1 MILMQPIDVY
11 QMYCAM
17 KAHFSKSSYNFIK
30 YGGKTKVSRDS
41 FWKRNDRY
49 FFVKISKKYN
59 NDEIKDYLL
68 SNFIQNR
75 NGYIANFNDQN
86 YENWLD
92 RKMMFYNIFQQ
103 ELKPYIKN
111 FEPLFEIKGGNHP
124 TLLKEYLGKRVSL
137 ETLVILDELV
147 DFSKKWDE
155 QLGDDVVWPDIKN
168 LMNNYKGF
176 LTINKN
182 KYRMKLLSLIEE
194 SS

>member
-1 MILMQPIDVY
+1 MQPIDVY

-92 RKMMFYNIFQQ
+92 RRMMFYNIFQQ
-103 ELKPYIKN
+103 ELKPFVNN
-111 FEPLFEIKGGNHP
+111 FEPLFEVKDGNHP

-137 ETLVILDELV
+137 ETMVILDELV

-168 LMNNYKGF
+168 LMKNYKGF
-176 LTINKN
+176 LTIDKN

>member
-1 MILMQPIDVY
+1 MQPIDVY

-168 LMNNYKGF
+168 LMKNYKGF

>member
-147 DFSKKWDE
+147 DFSKKWNE

-168 LMNNYKGF
+168 LMKNYKGF
-176 LTINKN
+176 LTIDKN

>member
-41 FWKRNDRY
+41 LWKRNDRY

-111 FEPLFEIKGGNHP
+111 FEPLFEVKDGNHP

-137 ETLVILDELV
+137 ETMVILDELV

-168 LMNNYKGF
+168 LMKNYKGF

>member
-1 MILMQPIDVY
+1 MQPIDVY

-111 FEPLFEIKGGNHP
+111 FEPLFEVKDGNHP

-168 LMNNYKGF
+168 LMKNYKGF
-176 LTINKN
+176 LTIDKN

>member
-1 MILMQPIDVY
+1 MQPIDVY

-49 FFVKISKKYN
+49 FFVKISKKYDS
-59 NDEIKDYLL
+59 DEIKDYLL

-111 FEPLFEIKGGNHP
+111 FEPLFEVKDGNHP

-137 ETLVILDELV
+137 ETMVILDELV

-168 LMNNYKGF
+168 LMKNYKGF

>member
-49 FFVKISKKYN
+49 FFVKISKKYDS
-59 NDEIKDYLL
+59 DEIKDYLL

-111 FEPLFEIKGGNHP
+111 FEPLFEVKDGNHP

-168 LMNNYKGF
+168 LMKNYKGF

>member
-111 FEPLFEIKGGNHP
+111 FEPLFEVKDGNHP

-137 ETLVILDELV
+137 ETMVILDELV
-147 DFSKKWDE
+147 DFTKNWDE

-168 LMNNYKGF
+168 LMKNYKGF
-176 LTINKN
+176 LTIDKN

>member
-111 FEPLFEIKGGNHP
+111 FEPLFEVKDGNHP

-168 LMNNYKGF
+168 LMKNYKGF

>member
-92 RKMMFYNIFQQ
+92 RRMMFYNIFQQ
-103 ELKPYIKN
+103 ELKPFVNN
-111 FEPLFEIKGGNHP
+111 FEPLFEVKDGNHP

-137 ETLVILDELV
+137 ETIVILDELV

-168 LMNNYKGF
+168 LMKNYKGF
-176 LTINKN
+176 LTIDKN

>member
-111 FEPLFEIKGGNHP
+111 FEPLFEVKDGNHP

-137 ETLVILDELV
+137 ETMVILDELV
-147 DFSKKWDE
+147 DFTKNWDE

-168 LMNNYKGF
+168 LMKNYKGF
-176 LTINKN
+176 LTTDKN

>member
-111 FEPLFEIKGGNHP
+111 FEPLFEVKDGNHP

-137 ETLVILDELV
+137 ETMVILDELV
-147 DFSKKWDE
+147 DFTKNWDE

-168 LMNNYKGF
+168 LMKNYKGF
-176 LTINKN
+176 LTID
-182 KYRMKLLSLIEE
+182 
-194 SS
+194 